1 MANKGKIG
9 VLIEDHFDG
18 GEFQSFN
25 EYFPSKG
32 YEVEYLSHLWG
43 QPSLR
48 FGSNAE
54 DNKIKHFVDVSIE
67 VNDVDLSDYKAI
79 ILIGAYAM
87 DRLRY
92 EEAVHKG
99 EKNKAP
105 AVNFIRRAIQ
115 TPSLKVAAVCHGL
128 WLLCAAPELLKEYKV
143 TCAHNIISD
152 VENAGAT
159 IVYGKDRVADVV
171 VDKNLITG
179 RHPEILDQFMQTL
192 IEEIEND

>member
-1 MANKGKIG
+1 MSKIG
-9 VLIEDHFDG
+9 VLIEEHFDG
-18 GEFQSFN
+18 GEFQKFN
-25 EYFPSKG
+25 EYFPTEG

-48 FGSNAE
+48 FGSNSE
-54 DNKIKHFVDVSIE
+54 NNQIEHFVDVNVE
-67 VNDVDLSDYKAI
+67 VNDTDPTDYKAI

-92 EEAVHKG
+92 TEMVHEG
-99 EKNKAP
+99 ERNKAP
-105 AVNFIRRAIQ
+105 AVEFIRRAMQ
-115 TPSLKVAAVCHGL
+115 APSVKVAAVCHGL
-128 WLLCAAPELLKEYKV
+128 WLLCATPELLKKRKV
-143 TCAHNIISD
+143 TCAHNIICD

-159 IVYGKDRVADVV
+159 IIYEKDRAANVV

-192 IEEIEND
+192 VEEIEHG